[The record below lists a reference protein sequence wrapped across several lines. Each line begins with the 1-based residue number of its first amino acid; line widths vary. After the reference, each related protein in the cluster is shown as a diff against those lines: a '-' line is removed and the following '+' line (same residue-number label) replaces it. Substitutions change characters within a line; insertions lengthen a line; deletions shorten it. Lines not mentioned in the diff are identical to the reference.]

1 MPSPYEPISLS
12 DAVEQAVSAYFD
24 AMGDED
30 ITRLYKTV
38 LEQVEP
44 SLLRVVL
51 QRTGGNRT
59 HAARILGINRN
70 TLLKKITY
78 YQLTHIQE

>member
-44 SLLRVVL
+44 PLLRVVL

>member
-1 MPSPYEPISLS
+1 MPSSCEPLSLS
-12 DAVEQAVSAYFD
+12 DTVEQAVRAYFE
-24 AMGDED
+24 AMGEED
-30 ITRLYKTV
+30 MTRLYKTV

-44 SLLRVVL
+44 PLLRVVL

>member
-1 MPSPYEPISLS
+1 MPSPCNPVSLN

-24 AMGDED
+24 AMGDEEM
-30 ITRLYKTV
+30 TRLYRLV

-44 SLLRVVL
+44 ALLRVVL